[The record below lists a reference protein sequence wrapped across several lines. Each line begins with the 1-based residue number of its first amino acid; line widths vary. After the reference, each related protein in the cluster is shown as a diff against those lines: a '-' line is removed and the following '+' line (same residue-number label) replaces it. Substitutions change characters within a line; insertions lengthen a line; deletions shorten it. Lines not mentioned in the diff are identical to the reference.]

1 MIQKI
6 EIKTDDIP
14 VVTQDYV
21 AAEDHMAKSRETG
34 RGYLTGPGIYQLP
47 VDYAIVNGL
56 AIHEG
61 CIELGTVEAVEAE
74 AERIRAERFQ
84 QQTVVAVGASGVTR
98 DADAPSQPDLVQ
110 LGIGLPTT
118 SSFLWTDGI
127 VPYTIAADVPN
138 PDRVA
143 DAVRHI
149 EEMTAI
155 RFVRRTNSNAQRYP
169 NYVEIISNG
178 NEGWSSSAIGMR
190 GGRQVLRFSD
200 RHSWPILVHEFLHA
214 LGVYHEQSRSDRDNF
229 VEIRWSN
236 IQDDAIG
243 NFQKKPDAV
252 DYFDYDYGSIMHYP
266 RTSFA
271 KDSSQPTIVPLQSGV
286 TIGQRNG
293 LSYGDRQTIAKM
305 YERFFDRGYA
315 GVWRSG
321 TGRYALWVNV
331 EWSSFRDKWQ
341 EWSNQGLRLHDI
353 HVQQHGGRTLYSG
366 VFLPGS
372 GAYGLW
378 ANVEWESFR
387 DKWQEW
393 SNQGL
398 RLVDLHV
405 HRAGNQNR
413 YSGVFLPGTGAY
425 ALWSNVEW
433 ESFRDKWQEW
443 SNQGLRLVDLHVH
456 RVGNQTRYS
465 GVFLPGTGG
474 YGLWANA
481 TWSSFISKWQ
491 QWSSQG
497 LRLVDLNLHQVGDSI
512 RYSGVFLPGTD
523 GYYLW
528 ANVTFEGFRAKWQE
542 LAEQGLRLIDFE
554 ITNPEAGASD
564 AADLDLATPPEQSL
578 PAEIEAF
585 GGMAGDERSSAEVT
599 TPPRSPEDGGGGIKT
614 ANGATASS
622 AALPETETNGGA
634 YFPTL
639 DIELSGDQQGLGG
652 MFLDG
657 ASFDRPSAETEGYGG
672 VVLPNLLDR

>member
-6 EIKTDDIP
+6 ERKTADSP
-14 VVTQDYV
+14 AAVENAENYV
-21 AAEDHMAKSRETG
+21 AIEDHMVKSHETG
-34 RGYLTGPGIYQLP
+34 HGYLTGPGIYQLP
-47 VDYAIVNGL
+47 VEYAIVNGL

-61 CIELGTVEAVEAE
+61 CIELGPVEEVAAE

-84 QQTVVAVGASGVTR
+84 QQTVAAVGASGITR
-98 DADAPSQPDLVQ
+98 DVDASGQSDLVQ

-155 RFVRRTNSNAQRYP
+155 RCVRRTSSNAQNYP
-169 NYVEIISNG
+169 NYIEIISNG

-190 GGRQVLRFSD
+190 GGRQVIRFSD
-200 RHSWPILVHEFLHA
+200 RHSWQILVHEFLHA

-305 YERFFDRGYA
+305 YERFFDRGFA

-331 EWSSFRDKWQ
+331 EWASFRDKWQ

-353 HVQQHGGRTLYSG
+353 HVQQRGGKTLYSG
-366 VFLPGS
+366 VFLPGT

-405 HRAGNQNR
+405 HR
-413 YSGVFLPGTGAY
+413 
-425 ALWSNVEW
+425 
-433 ESFRDKWQEW
+433 
-443 SNQGLRLVDLHVH
+443 
-456 RVGNQTRYS
+456 VGDQTRYS

-481 TWSSFISKWQ
+481 TWSSFVAKWQ
-491 QWSSQG
+491 EWSSQG

-564 AADLDLATPPEQSL
+564 AADLGLAIAPDHSL
-578 PAEIEAF
+578 PAEFEAF
-585 GGMAGDERSSAEVT
+585 GGIASNDRSSAEGAT
-599 TPPRSPEDGGGGIKT
+599 LPRSLEDGGGGIKT
-614 ANGATASS
+614 GNGTTVSS
-622 AALPETETNGGA
+622 TLPDAETYGGA

-639 DIELSGDQQGLGG
+639 DVQLADDQQGLGG
-652 MFLDG
+652 LFLNG
-657 ASFDRPSAETEGYGG
+657 ATRDQSSAETEGCGG